1 MNLGSLRI
9 ENISPLTLTG
19 NQVAIKPIVGGD
31 LSLDFNILE
40 YVRNILMSMNGMSF
54 DVIKKTE
61 KNPDYAAF
69 INGMLVG
76 EVDGTKFAV
85 SPVNF
90 DTLSGEILDELA
102 AQLSAQFNG
111 EVKLATD
118 GAAQEIADGLSL
130 KFNPSLGNI
139 ELIKQVGALEVK
151 IALSAV
157 YLLPTLIDSYSEKCK
172 SHEDGYSIN
181 AAVVV
186 DGLILPA
193 SIKSSLTEGKLDF
206 TVQSFLFK
214 TEAEQNPERKAFFEK
229 VDANFTETTFSVDFN
244 QITFDAE
251 YTKQL
256 FSQSAKFLI
265 GNAAAMRKEQQ
276 KQQIL
281 RAQAQ
286 AQTAKAKTATA

>member
-9 ENISPLTLTG
+9 ENVSPLALTG
-19 NQVAIKPIVGGD
+19 NQVTIKPIMGSD
-31 LSLDFNILE
+31 FSLDFSILE
-40 YVRNILMSMNGMSF
+40 YIRNIIMSMNGMSF
-54 DVIKKTE
+54 DVIKKIE
-61 KNPDYAAF
+61 ENPDYAVF
-69 INGMLVG
+69 INGLLVG
-76 EVDGTKFAV
+76 EVGGTKFAV

-90 DTLSGEILDELA
+90 DTLSSEILNELT
-102 AQLSAQFNG
+102 AQLSARFKG

-118 GAAQEIADGLSL
+118 GAAQEMADGLSL
-130 KFNPSLGNI
+130 KLNPSLGNI
-139 ELIKQVGALEVK
+139 ELVKQVGTLEVK
-151 IALSAV
+151 IAVSAV
-157 YLLPTLIDSYSEKCK
+157 YFLPTLIDSYSENCK
-172 SHEDGYSIN
+172 SHQDGYSIN
-181 AAVVV
+181 ASVVV

-193 SIKSSLTEGKLDF
+193 TIKSSLKEGMLDF

-214 TEAEQNPERKAFFEK
+214 SETEQNPERKAFFEK

-281 RAQAQ
+281 RAQVQ
-286 AQTAKAKTATA
+286 AQTEKAKTATA